1 MPLYKGLL
9 NLLNDTLQG
18 VLMRVKQNE
27 PAGVSY
33 PLLPPLWSQQEAQP
47 RECKECSWNKN
58 NRK

>member
-1 MPLYKGLL
+1 
-9 NLLNDTLQG
+9 
-18 VLMRVKQNE
+18 MRVKQNE

-58 NRK
+58 NRKYGLMTDVQPHLSGR

>member
-1 MPLYKGLL
+1 
-9 NLLNDTLQG
+9 
-18 VLMRVKQNE
+18 MRVKQNE

-47 RECKECSWNKN
+47 RECKECSRNKN